1 MRMWKKSSSRNWN
14 TLNPHWIHNNI
25 SKTLPIVRESSQ
37 GGGDSWSI
45 QRQSHGIHS
54 RLACKSRFEENP
66 LFPLPPPF
74 HHSMIHHSSYREDNF
89 KLTLSPWNYIA
100 NFTFRIFP
108 SNSKIFSHFY
118 ARLLFFLFSLQTE
131 IKGRKIFNISRCK
144 NLIYSL
150 HKRRRNHDI
159 SGSIRVL
166 IVFQSWYRRT
176 RLGYFC
182 LLELINGGSS
192 KIRE

>member
-1 MRMWKKSSSRNWN
+1 MEKKKKITREEKFLQERERERRMRMWKKSSSRNWN

-118 ARLLFFLFSLQTE
+118 ARLLFFLFVANGLQVC
-131 IKGRKIFNISRCK
+131 KRK
-144 NLIYSL
+144 
-150 HKRRRNHDI
+150 
-159 SGSIRVL
+159 
-166 IVFQSWYRRT
+166 
-176 RLGYFC
+176 
-182 LLELINGGSS
+182 
-192 KIRE
+192 